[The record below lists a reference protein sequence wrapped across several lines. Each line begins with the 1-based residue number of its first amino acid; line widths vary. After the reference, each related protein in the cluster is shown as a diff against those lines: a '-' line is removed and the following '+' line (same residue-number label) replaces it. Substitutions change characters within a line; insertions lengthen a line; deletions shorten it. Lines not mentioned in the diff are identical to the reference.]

1 MTTAQQL
8 ISARLA
14 DRDVA
19 AATRVA
25 AAGWTAHNVDLGAGI
40 HTLPG
45 QPLLADDVRARTIK
59 REVQRFLAR
68 DGSLAGL
75 RLLDLGCLEGGFSL
89 EMARADMQVLGV
101 EGRDSNFRKCQML
114 ADYFALPNLQFEL
127 TDVKALTPAQHGVF
141 DAVLCL
147 GLLYHL
153 DQPMAFLEQLAR
165 TLTAPRALMFLDTHV
180 APPDDA
186 ALAAFEGRCAL
197 SPLVALEHAGHAY
210 QGRWYHEYPGGT
222 AVPDEAWTAVS
233 NARSFWPTE
242 KTLIEALCRAGFSRV
257 FAMYGNF
264 EIGEEFAL
272 RARHSRVWYV
282 VLKEPPTA

>member
-14 DRDVA
+14 NPDAA
-19 AATRVA
+19 AATRMA
-25 AAGWTAHNVDLGAGI
+25 AAGWTGHNIALGAGQC
-40 HTLPG
+40 TLPG
-45 QPLLADDVRARTIK
+45 QPLLEHDVRAHAIR
-59 REVQRFLAR
+59 RELQRFVAR

-75 RLLDLGCLEGGFSL
+75 RLLDLGCLEGGYSL
-89 EMARADMQVLGV
+89 EMARADMQVLGI
-101 EGRDSNFRKCQML
+101 EGRESNYRKCRML
-114 ADYFALPNLQFEL
+114 AEYFALPNLQFEL
-127 TDVKALTPAQHGVF
+127 TDVKALTPARHGLF

-180 APPDDA
+180 APPDEA
-186 ALAAFEGRCAL
+186 ALAAFEGRHAL
-197 SPLVALEHAGHAY
+197 SPLQTMAHAGHAY
-210 QGRWYHEYPGGT
+210 EGRWYHEYPSGA

-242 KTLIEALCRAGFSRV
+242 KALIAALCRAGFSRV
-257 FAMYGNF
+257 FALYGNF

-272 RARHSRVWYV
+272 RARHSRAWYV
-282 VLKEPPTA
+282 VMKEPPAL